1 MSRFKTTGDKL
12 KEVLKLM
19 DLCKNTIKIT
29 FSQNEL
35 IFNSMDASRTSLMNG
50 SISYAM
56 FDEYVGDG
64 EEIYIDIKNF
74 DSILKRAKKNAATL
88 TIKGSVIEVTEKN
101 TTWKVNQLAE
111 GIKPPTPKFEP
122 TNYCT
127 LSAEQFNEEMSRVLD
142 EGDFITLEMDS
153 QHLKLSCNDDTKKD
167 IIVSNIPLTEFSSQE
182 YIADVKSSFGSNF
195 FETLMKDITKTS
207 KVQLGI
213 GTDYPL
219 LVRIFSDDG
228 LYTVDYYVA
237 PRVEQD

>member
-111 GIKPPTPKFEP
+111 GIKPPTPKFQP
-122 TNYCT
+122 TNYGT
-127 LSAEQFNEEMSRVLD
+127 LSAEQFNAEM
-142 EGDFITLEMDS
+142 
-153 QHLKLSCNDDTKKD
+153 
-167 IIVSNIPLTEFSSQE
+167 
-182 YIADVKSSFGSNF
+182 
-195 FETLMKDITKTS
+195 
-207 KVQLGI
+207 
-213 GTDYPL
+213 
-219 LVRIFSDDG
+219 
-228 LYTVDYYVA
+228 
-237 PRVEQD
+237 

>member
-127 LSAEQFNEEMSRVLD
+127 LSAEQFNE
-142 EGDFITLEMDS
+142 
-153 QHLKLSCNDDTKKD
+153 
-167 IIVSNIPLTEFSSQE
+167 
-182 YIADVKSSFGSNF
+182 
-195 FETLMKDITKTS
+195 
-207 KVQLGI
+207 
-213 GTDYPL
+213 
-219 LVRIFSDDG
+219 
-228 LYTVDYYVA
+228 
-237 PRVEQD
+237 

>member
-88 TIKGSVIEVTEKN
+88 TIKGSVI
-101 TTWKVNQLAE
+101 
-111 GIKPPTPKFEP
+111 
-122 TNYCT
+122 
-127 LSAEQFNEEMSRVLD
+127 
-142 EGDFITLEMDS
+142 
-153 QHLKLSCNDDTKKD
+153 
-167 IIVSNIPLTEFSSQE
+167 
-182 YIADVKSSFGSNF
+182 
-195 FETLMKDITKTS
+195 
-207 KVQLGI
+207 
-213 GTDYPL
+213 
-219 LVRIFSDDG
+219 
-228 LYTVDYYVA
+228 
-237 PRVEQD
+237 